1 MGNGRTSKSRT
12 RTVCE
17 IKKIQP
23 SRGDKFITYDSVNGP
38 KELYQMTA
46 ATMKMNT
53 IDLAD

>member
-53 IDLAD
+53 IDWAD